1 MASLKSRMQAL
12 ERGRDDGEWVVLNP
26 RYYDS
31 DRSVTEDEWDRQNA
45 ARILDAER
53 AGHRIIRIH
62 PARNYD

>member
-12 ERGRDDGEWVVLNP
+12 ERGRDDNTLEILNP

-31 DRSVTEDEWDRQNA
+31 DKLVSEAEHDRQNA

>member
-1 MASLKSRMQAL
+1 MATLKSRLDDL
-12 ERGRDDGEWVVLNP
+12 ESNRDDNTWEILNP

-31 DRSVTEDEWDRQNA
+31 DKLVSEAEHDRQNA